1 MNCIYT
7 NIIIAGHRP
16 VTPDASQYAQLY
28 FGKIVV
34 AVLTSKACQEG
45 CYVC

>member
-1 MNCIYT
+1 MNCIQM
-7 NIIIAGHRP
+7 NIKAGHRS
-16 VTPDASQYAQLY
+16 ALHGRSQYAQLY
-28 FGKIVV
+28 VGKIVV